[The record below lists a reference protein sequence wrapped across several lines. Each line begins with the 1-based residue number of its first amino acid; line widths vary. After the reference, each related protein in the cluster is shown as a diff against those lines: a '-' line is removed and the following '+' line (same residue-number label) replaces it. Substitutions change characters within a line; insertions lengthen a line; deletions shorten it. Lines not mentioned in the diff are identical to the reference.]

1 MVCRNTSNRFQGGGA
16 GGGAP
21 GENKEDT
28 TQNEKKKKGGTAK
41 ITSTARGSKVPVL
54 SPEVEKVVEKF
65 VKHATESGIEALRA
79 ESREL
84 LDLRPPPDA
93 YKTFSS
99 MSDRNRFPEI
109 QCIDETRIILE
120 QNEPNS
126 NTYIHANRVKLDKHF
141 QTGVINRT
149 ECASIEVPLILLLQ
163 ADRTYLL
170 TQGPK
175 ENSIEDFWRM
185 IFQEQ
190 CAGVIMLCNYYE
202 DGMQKCEEYFP
213 TEGGGYKYYGKMF
226 VNNKKV
232 DHLDQHDIYTL
243 EILPD
248 GCSNSILTRLAHCT
262 TWPDKAV
269 PSSGRMVLRLLKW
282 MQSLDACAAVA
293 IVSGAG
299 VGRAGTYIAI
309 DQVCN
314 RLFKFEHGEQN
325 RAFVDHRSF
334 PKSYVPEVKQAHAA
348 AYGCVAVKEVAIEI
362 RKQRAHAISNE
373 LQYFFIYSTVLD
385 YIRAKIPK
393 YHNV

>member
-1 MVCRNTSNRFQGGGA
+1 MSLPLKKSTKRKKKDSDKTAGVTEDNTQTQKQK
-16 GGGAP
+16 P
-21 GENKEDT
+21 KVGENKEDT
-28 TQNEKKKKGGTAK
+28 TQNEKKKKAGSAK
-41 ITSTARGSKVPVL
+41 PSTTRGSSKAPIV
-54 SPEVEKVVEKF
+54 SPDVEKVVEKF
-65 VKHATESGIEALRA
+65 VKHATESGIEALRG
-79 ESREL
+79 ESREVL
-84 LDLRPPPDA
+84 ELRPTPDS
-93 YKTFSS
+93 YKTFST
-99 MSDRNRFPEI
+99 MADRNRFPEI
-109 QCIDETRIILE
+109 QCIEETRIILE
-120 QNEPNS
+120 QNEPNT
-126 NTYIHANRVKLDKHF
+126 NTYIHANRVKLDKAER
-141 QTGVINRT
+141 V
-149 ECASIEVPLILLLQ
+149 
-163 ADRTYLL
+163 YLL

-213 TEGGGYKYYGKMF
+213 TENGGYKYYGKMF

-282 MQSLDACAAVA
+282 MQSLDANAAVT

-314 RLFKFEHGEQN
+314 RLFKGFEASV
-325 RAFVDHRSF
+325 R
-334 PKSYVPEVKQAHAA
+334 
-348 AYGCVAVKEVAIEI
+348 EVAMEI

-393 YHNV
+393 YHNVVSKFYSELSQAI